1 MIASYIKR
9 EIPSEYVNHI
19 KAQIRDNRPVNHQ
32 LSIESNFNVLYPDHR
47 KMFPPNNSDISI
59 DMQAELK
66 TTQLLS
72 YGDYLSLSDEVKNY
86 GAPKFIYH
94 NVLLAFTRLILAVLM
109 FFFTN
114 ADKKFDLTFQILT
127 DLITI
132 RNIDDKKSINKS
144 SIKLIS

>member
-19 KAQIRDNRPVNHQ
+19 KAQIRDNRHVNHQ

-59 DMQAELK
+59 DMQTELK

-86 GAPKFIYH
+86 GASKFIYH

-114 ADKKFDLTFQILT
+114 TDKKFDFTFQILT

-132 RNIDDKKSINKS
+132 RNIDVKKSINKS
-144 SIKLIS
+144 SKKLIS